1 MEVDDIGGPGLDRLL
16 NSLLEDEDCQVQS
29 LSIEGDLTSSH
40 LQPDLFSR
48 AVGKLDR
55 INLDR
60 ARLDVE
66 QLEVML
72 TAVRDQPQL
81 ALTSL
86 SLDRSHGYPLLF
98 SSLDSQLLREG
109 FTDLLVLHCLSD

>member
-1 MEVDDIGGPGLDRLL
+1 MEADDIGGAGLERLL
-16 NSLLEDEDCQVQS
+16 NSLVEDEDCQVQS

-40 LQPDLFSR
+40 LVGPLSR
-48 AVGKLDR
+48 AVVRLDR

-72 TAVRDQPQL
+72 TAVRDQPHL

-98 SSLDSQLLREG
+98 SSLDSHLLREG
-109 FTDLLVLHCLSD
+109 FTDL

>member
-1 MEVDDIGGPGLDRLL
+1 MEADDIGGAGLESLL
-16 NSLLEDEDCQVQS
+16 NSLVEDEDCQVQS

-40 LQPDLFSR
+40 LQPDLLSR
-48 AVGKLDR
+48 AVVRLER

-72 TAVRDQPQL
+72 SAVRDQPNL

-98 SSLDSQLLREG
+98 SSLDSHLLREG
-109 FTDLLVLHCLSD
+109 FTDL